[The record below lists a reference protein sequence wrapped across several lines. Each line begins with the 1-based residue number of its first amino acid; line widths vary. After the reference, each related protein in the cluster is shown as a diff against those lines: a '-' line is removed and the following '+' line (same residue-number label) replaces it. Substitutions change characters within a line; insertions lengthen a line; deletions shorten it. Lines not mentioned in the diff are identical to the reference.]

1 MPFRFYDFIVNVNLH
16 YRYANFNTLVWAI
29 ISLDIRGFFQG

>member
-16 YRYANFNTLVWAI
+16 YIYANFNTLVWAI
-29 ISLDIRGFFQG
+29 ISPWECYFFQG